1 MSKYTTSIETIIYS
15 QTSYLKTD
23 NVFERIEEGRKFLFD
38 FDYPIINEDFKKNFE
53 TQFIEKFWQECI
65 GYETV
70 PLFKLKLKQRLEM
83 LMPEYNY
90 KYNFMQEMLKQENP
104 NLERYGESY
113 EKTEGQTDA
122 HSHNTNTA
130 SSSVSGESESESASN
145 QKTVS
150 SDLPA
155 SVIKATDI
163 GDISHADGGSIAE
176 GSQSTSGSNSSSGS
190 SNSQGNSESNSVYH
204 NTVER
209 NFKEYGSML
218 KAFDF
223 LFNMYQNLMRNLL
236 NEFDDMFIQLLY

>member
-15 QTSYLKTD
+15 QTRNVKSD
-23 NVFERIEEGRKFLFD
+23 NVFEHIKEGRKFLFD
-38 FDYPIINEDFKKNFE
+38 FDYPIINDDFKESFE

-90 KYNFMQEMLKQENP
+90 KYQFMQKMVETENP
-104 NLERYGESY
+104 NLERYGESH
-113 EKTEGQTDA
+113 ELATGKTDSEGLSNNSAQ
-122 HSHNTNTA
+122 
-130 SSSVSGESESESASN
+130 SSVSGSSESESSSN
-145 QKTVS
+145 QKTVT

-155 SVIKATDI
+155 SIINASGI
-163 GDISHADGGSIAE
+163 GNVTHADGGSLAN
-176 GSQSTSGSNSSSGS
+176 GSQETSGSNSSSGTS
-190 SNSQGNSESNSVYH
+190 SSRNQTSNTSNYQ

-209 NFKEYGSML
+209 TFKEYGSML

-236 NEFDDMFIQLLY
+236 NEFDDMFIQMLF